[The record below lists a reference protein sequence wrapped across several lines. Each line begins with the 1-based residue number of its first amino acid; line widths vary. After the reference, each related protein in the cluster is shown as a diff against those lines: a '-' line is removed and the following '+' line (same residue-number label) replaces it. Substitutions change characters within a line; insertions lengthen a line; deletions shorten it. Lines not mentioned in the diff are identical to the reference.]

1 MGNIKDSILGIA
13 EKIGARGPHYRCFN
27 SAIIVAGG
35 SGIRASGD
43 SGTKQ
48 LREVAG
54 VPVVARTVN
63 VFESCHFISEIIIV
77 AREDE
82 LGLYGDFIKKYGW
95 TKVSRVVAGGTDRR
109 ASVFNGFKCI
119 SDKSDYVFIHD
130 AARCLI
136 TVEMIDAV
144 ARDVCKYGAACAS
157 SLAKDSVKTVDEK
170 GFITENVDRDTVRCA
185 QTPQAFKTE
194 LYRAAAYV
202 SLESDLKVTDDC
214 SLVENIGYK
223 IKLTDCGSE
232 NIKITYPEDFDIAE
246 AILAYREKK
255 KSENI

>member
-1 MGNIKDSILGIA
+1 MSNIKNSIIGITEKLGV
-13 EKIGARGPHYRCFN
+13 RGPHYRSFN

-35 SGIRASGD
+35 SGTRATCDG
-43 SGTKQ
+43 GTKQ
-48 LREVAG
+48 LRTVAG

-63 VFESCHFISEIIIV
+63 VFESCHFIDEIIIV
-77 AREDE
+77 SREDE
-82 LGLYGDFIKKYGW
+82 LALYDDFAKEYGW
-95 TKVSRVVAGGTDRR
+95 TKVSRVVPGGSDRQ
-109 ASVFNGFKCI
+109 ASVLAGFKCI

-136 TVEMIDAV
+136 TPKMIDAV

-157 SLAKDSVKTVDEK
+157 SYSKDSVKRADEK
-170 GFITENVDRDTVRCA
+170 GFITENVARETVRCA

-202 SLESDLKVTDDC
+202 AIESGLKVTDDC
-214 SLVENIGYK
+214 SLVENIGYR

-232 NIKITYPEDFDIAE
+232 NMKITYPEDFDIAE
-246 AILAYREKK
+246 AIIAYREKK
-255 KSENI
+255 NPENI